1 MEQLLSGSSGEK
13 FAFWSKFV
21 FYRCI
26 SEHLGKLLALNCQS
40 STGEKISSS
49 IIHPLP
55 VLFPLPL
62 NFLSLELL
70 HYRIFLFILQ
80 MERSFGIAAW
90 CAQRLLLLMLLPHCV
105 AQNVSALQSA
115 GRRDAKPG
123 KSVVTLCTF
132 QTYNSQLA
140 TSKLLQWRAVSMP
153 GHGSYP
159 GVSFTCIRRHCCRCC
174 CCSAGERRR
183 NRDVFMMPVVQFRI

>member
-1 MEQLLSGSSGEK
+1 MHPRTFGKTARLKLPKFHRGKNILFHHPPPLS
-13 FAFWSKFV
+13 V
-21 FYRCI
+21 PI
-26 SEHLGKLLALNCQS
+26 
-40 STGEKISSS
+40 T
-49 IIHPLP
+49 
-55 VLFPLPL
+55 LPL

-140 TSKLLQWRAVSMP
+140 TSNLPQWRAVSML

-159 GVSFTCIRRHCCRCC
+159 GVSFTCIRRHCCCF
-174 CCSAGERRR
+174 AGERRR